1 LSEEDSLDPV
11 FLDLEYVLEA
21 HRAYFKRELP
31 CNRGLLESAINA
43 ARYAHSYSYV
53 PLDLFELA
61 AYYACHISGAH
72 AFADG
77 NKRTALLATMSFLE
91 DNDIDTSHYNQDDVV
106 DWLVDVAS
114 KKIDRGQF
122 ARRLRAASGFAT
134 P

>member
-1 LSEEDSLDPV
+1 
-11 FLDLEYVLEA
+11 
-21 HRAYFKRELP
+21 
-31 CNRGLLESAINA
+31 
-43 ARYAHSYSYV
+43 
-53 PLDLFELA
+53 
-61 AYYACHISGAH
+61 
-72 AFADG
+72 
-77 NKRTALLATMSFLE
+77 MSFLE